1 MGHAILYCSGC
12 STQLREP
19 DFEKGAAFRSDGR
32 VYCKD
37 CAPEDVRAK
46 APVPERKPELISPG
60 TSRIMY
66 AVPPPAAGK
75 TLPTP
80 VLIAGGIGLLVLLLA
95 AGLMLG
101 SGSSRPP
108 SHEPPARELVRPP
121 ETRPD
126 PPPPPPPLRP
136 PEPPP
141 APKDERPAEDALR
154 KARDF
159 AQSRPEDLAG
169 QLAFFDAAVVAAD
182 GTGHSVTA
190 VRERDAVLTRLKPE
204 VKSGLDALDAAAK
217 AATAKD
223 DYGKGLKLFEDAL
236 AKPLGPEWTAEVQ
249 RRSQKYSE
257 LAQNAFTS
265 VKNSAVGARQRGDEV
280 TVKRIT
286 DRVDKWGIERYRSEL
301 ASILAVTKVKP
312 PPPPAPP
319 KGLDAYRKRWS
330 EVVATAP
337 TRDFAAL
344 LKKLEEP
351 KVTDPALQ
359 PEAAADL
366 ELLKQAMAAED
377 EGRQALAKSPKGQKL
392 TLTFNGESGALVEV
406 SGTVTRIDAQLIVLA
421 RDKGP
426 VHVPAGEVAARSLA
440 ALAKRPDGK
449 GAAVLC
455 LLEKD
460 VEGAKTFVEGDGGIP
475 EKYWSLVKLAK
486 DPAEAEARKQFWSA
500 ERDLS
505 NPAKAVGAAQRM
517 AALLK
522 ERSETAFVRRNRAL
536 IAALSDPVRE
546 FFFALDDLR
555 LRGSFRSART
565 DKDEPYWKTLSEVD
579 PVKNPENAA
588 EITFSVVPDTEYRC
602 WFYVGG
608 CCTETVTC
616 SFQIGDAADAPG
628 DATPVRQLPSMQYK
642 THASHTGRG
651 RPVPRFG
658 WVSIPLPKF
667 TTPGAKKV
675 RLTSAEKGFCVVQ
688 ALVSATRPGAPTNAD
703 LKELERTRLETR
715 GRTDPSLVGHWK
727 LSDGAG
733 DVAVDS
739 SPMGND
745 GKLMNGAAWAPGKE
759 TPWSPPSL
767 KLDGNAHVSL
777 GTQVQT
783 LQNVSAWTMAAWICP
798 EKLSAEQNVIL
809 AFSKNN
815 GTTPTQDSRAQ
826 ICLLGSGFL
835 YGGGRAADAAKDPQG
850 VKTAEKVAK
859 PGVWIHVAAVMD
871 YSSEV
876 VLYVNGETAAQ
887 AAVKFNQKATPNSP
901 STCAS
906 LGGDDDG
913 SRWFFNGRLSDVRVY
928 NRALTKEEVAELAAT
943 R

>member
-12 STQLREP
+12 SKQLREP
-19 DFEKGAAFRSDGR
+19 DFEKGAAFRADGR

-66 AVPPPAAGK
+66 AVPPPATGK
-75 TLPTP
+75 PLPTP

-101 SGSSRPP
+101 SGSPRPP
-108 SHEPPARELVRPP
+108 THEPPARELVRPP
-121 ETRPD
+121 ETRPA
-126 PPPPPPPLRP
+126 PPLPPRT

-182 GTGHSVTA
+182 GTGHYVTA
-190 VRERDAVLTRLKPE
+190 VRERDAVLNRLKPE

-217 AATAKD
+217 AAAAKD
-223 DYGKGLKLFEDAL
+223 EYGKGLKLFEDAL

-257 LAQNAFTS
+257 LAQSAFHS
-265 VKNSAVGARQRGDEV
+265 VKNSAVGARQRGDEAA
-280 TVKRIT
+280 VKRIT
-286 DRVDKWGIERYRSEL
+286 ERVDKWGIDRYRSEL
-301 ASILAVTKVKP
+301 ATTLAATKPKP
-312 PPPPAPP
+312 PPPPPP
-319 KGLDAYRKRWS
+319 SKELDTYRKRWS
-330 EVVATAP
+330 DALAAAP
-337 TRDFAAL
+337 ARDFAAI

-351 KVTDPALQ
+351 KVTDPAAQ
-359 PEAAADL
+359 PEATADL
-366 ELLKQAMAAED
+366 ALLRQAMTIEE
-377 EGRQALAKSPKGQKL
+377 EGRQALLKTPKGQKL
-392 TLTFNGESGALVEV
+392 TLSFASESGALVEV
-406 SGTVTRIDAQLIVLA
+406 SGTVLRNENQDLMLA

-426 VHVPAGEVAARSLA
+426 IHVPTGEVAARSLV
-440 ALAKRPDGK
+440 ALAKARPDGK

-455 LLEKD
+455 LVEKD

-475 EKYWSLVKLAK
+475 EKYWSLVKLPK
-486 DPAEAEARKQFWSA
+486 DPAEAEARKQFWIA
-500 ERDLS
+500 ERELT
-505 NPAKAVGAAQRM
+505 NPARAVAGAQRM

-522 ERSETAFVRRNRAL
+522 DRGESGFVRRNRAL
-536 IAALSDPVRE
+536 IAASSEPVRE
-546 FFFALDDLR
+546 FFFAPDDLR
-555 LRGSFRSART
+555 IRGSFRSAKT

-588 EITFSVVPDTEYRC
+588 EVLFSVVADTEYRC

-608 CCTETVTC
+608 CCTETVAC
-616 SFQIGDAADAPG
+616 SFQVGDAADAPG
-628 DATPVRQLPSMQYK
+628 EAMPVRQLPSMQYK
-642 THASHTGRG
+642 THESHTGRG

-667 TTPGAKKV
+667 TAPGAKKV
-675 RLTSAEKGFCVVQ
+675 RLTSNEKGFCVAE
-688 ALVSATRPGAPTNAD
+688 ALVSATRTGAPTNAEM
-703 LKELERTRLETR
+703 KELERARLETR

-727 LSDGAG
+727 LSDGSGA
-733 DVAVDS
+733 VAVDS

-759 TPWSPPSL
+759 NPWSPPSL
-767 KLDGNAHVSL
+767 KLDGSAYVSL
-777 GTQVQT
+777 GTQLSTVQS
-783 LQNVSAWTMAAWICP
+783 VSAWTMAAWICP
-798 EKLSAEQNVIL
+798 EKLAAEQNVIL
-809 AFSKNN
+809 AFSKNS

-826 ICLLGSGFL
+826 LCLLSGGFL
-835 YGGGRAADAAKDPQG
+835 YAGGRAADAAKDPQG
-850 VKTAEKVAK
+850 IKSPEKMK
-859 PGVWIHVAAVMD
+859 PGVWVHVAAVMN
-871 YSSEV
+871 YSSEL
-876 VLYVNGETAAQ
+876 VLYVNGEPVAMAP
-887 AAVKFNQKATPNSP
+887 VKFNQKSTPNSP
-901 STCAS
+901 STCAAI
-906 LGGDDDG
+906 GGDDDG
-913 SRWFFNGRLSDVRVY
+913 SRWFFNGRLADVRAY